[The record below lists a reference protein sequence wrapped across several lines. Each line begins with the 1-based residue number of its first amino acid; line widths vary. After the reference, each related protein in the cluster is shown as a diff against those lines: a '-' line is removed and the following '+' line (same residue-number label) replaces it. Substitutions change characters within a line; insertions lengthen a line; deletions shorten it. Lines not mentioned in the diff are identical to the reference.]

1 MNLVWQVLKEQ
12 IFHLNLIFR
21 LSFYE
26 VKGKYNMHYLGVF
39 WQILNPAVQ
48 IAIYWFVFGLGIRG
62 GAPVGG
68 TPFFLWL
75 LAGIVPW
82 LFFSPTVTQASNSV
96 HTKISLVSK
105 MKFPVSILPSIRIV
119 GNSFS
124 FILMLIATVI
134 ILALNGKSSGIYL
147 LQLPYYLLCLYVL
160 LFGISLLL
168 ATLTTI
174 IRDIANIVQSTMRVM
189 MYMLPILWN
198 VEERLPEVVVTFLKL
213 NPVFYLIDGFRNAL
227 IGGTWFYED
236 VAYMIYF
243 WLFTILILFIG
254 SSVHMKFRH
263 KFVDYI

>member
-39 WQILNPAVQ
+39 WQILNPVVQ

-82 LFFSPTVTQASNSV
+82 LFINPTVTQASNSV
-96 HTKISLVSK
+96 HTKISLVAK

-124 FILMLIATVI
+124 FILMLIITII
-134 ILALNGKSSGIYL
+134 ILALNGKFSGTYL
-147 LQLPYYLLCLYVL
+147 LQLPYFLLCLYVL
-160 LFGISLLL
+160 LFGLTLLFS
-168 ATLTTI
+168 TLTTI
-174 IRDIANIVQSTMRVM
+174 IRDIANMVQSTMRVM

-198 VEERLPEVVVTFLKL
+198 VDRLPEIFVTILKL
-213 NPVFYLIDGFRNAL
+213 NPFFYLIEGFRKAL
-227 IGGTWFYED
+227 IGGSWFYED
-236 VAYMIYF
+236 LPYMIYF
-243 WLFTILILFIG
+243 WLFTILILVIG
-254 SSVHMKFRH
+254 SSVHVKFRH